1 MDNKHLK
8 KSMNTVKRND
18 RKSKLMIILSY
29 LIIWVFSMIVFW
41 FFTSDTDVLGFCLLY
56 LWIIF
61 PVTSFV
67 LSVIIGKNDYW
78 GHKKWLVSLFFGIM
92 YMLAEYGTFS
102 MANNISSKHLN
113 EPEWG
118 MILIM
123 GSISIVGLFIG
134 DFFYR
139 MRNKTDNF

>member
-1 MDNKHLK
+1 
-8 KSMNTVKRND
+8 
-18 RKSKLMIILSY
+18 
-29 LIIWVFSMIVFW
+29 
-41 FFTSDTDVLGFCLLY
+41 
-56 LWIIF
+56 
-61 PVTSFV
+61 
-67 LSVIIGKNDYW
+67 
-78 GHKKWLVSLFFGIM
+78 M

-123 GSISIVGLFIG
+123 GSISIIGLFIG

>member
-1 MDNKHLK
+1 
-8 KSMNTVKRND
+8 
-18 RKSKLMIILSY
+18 
-29 LIIWVFSMIVFW
+29 MIVFW

-123 GSISIVGLFIG
+123 GSISIICLFIV

>member
-56 LWIIF
+56 LWIVF

-78 GHKKWLVSLFFGIM
+78 GYKKWLVSLFFGIM